1 MSENNTQRKDFDRI
15 DRMNQFYRQGLIET
29 TKVKLKIPPHF
40 NPLPCGYFSNGGD
53 EETPSPLGSTQ
64 WEAGKNNPSPLVRG
78 ERWVRGRMKPQMNT
92 EEYKS

>member
-40 NPLPCGYFSNGGD
+40 NPLP
-53 EETPSPLGSTQ
+53 
-64 WEAGKNNPSPLVRG
+64 LVRG
-78 ERWVRGRMKPQMNT
+78 ERLVRGRMKPQMNT